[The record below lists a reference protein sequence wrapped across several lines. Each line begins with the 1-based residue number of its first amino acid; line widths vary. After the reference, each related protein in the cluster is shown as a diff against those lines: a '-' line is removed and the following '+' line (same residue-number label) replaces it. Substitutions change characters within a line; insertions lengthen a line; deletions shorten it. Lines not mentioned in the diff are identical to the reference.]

1 MSNNPITYKDAG
13 VDTEAGRSFVDSI
26 KKNVHSTHNA
36 RVLGGLGGFA
46 AAYDVSFLKNYK
58 EEYNAFLSLDIDS
71 ELEELEK
78 QLEQENE
85 SAQRNEFVQ
94 ENKSKQNEA
103 A

>member
-58 EEYNAFLSLDIDS
+58 EQFYYRAQTES
-71 ELEELEK
+71 EP
-78 QLEQENE
+78 N
-85 SAQRNEFVQ
+85 
-94 ENKSKQNEA
+94 
-103 A
+103 